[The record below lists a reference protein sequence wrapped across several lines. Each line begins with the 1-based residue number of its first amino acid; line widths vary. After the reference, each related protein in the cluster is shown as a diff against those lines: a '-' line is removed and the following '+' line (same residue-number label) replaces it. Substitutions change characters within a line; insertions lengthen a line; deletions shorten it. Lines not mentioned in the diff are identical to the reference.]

1 MALSREDFMKK
12 LTSILATVALGVG
25 LISTPVIAQDKG
37 TVGIA
42 MPTKSSA
49 RWISDGNSMVEQFTA
64 AGYATDLQYAEDDIP
79 NQLAQIENMITK
91 GVDVLVIAA
100 IDGTTLSNALENAAA
115 SGIKVIAY
123 DRLIRESGNV
133 DYYATFDNF
142 KVGVQQASSLVDGL
156 KARFG
161 EGPYNV
167 ELFGGSPDD
176 NNAFFFYNGA
186 MSVLQPLIDSGN
198 VVIVSGQMGM
208 DKVGTLRWDGAVAQ
222 ARMDNLLSAH
232 YTDMPVHG
240 VLSPYDGLSIG
251 ILSSLKGVGYGSGD
265 LKMPIVTGQDAEVP
279 SVKSIL
285 ADEQYSTVFKDTREL
300 ARVTVGMVE
309 ALLQG
314 GTPEINDTS
323 TYDNGVKVVESYLLE
338 PVSVDKSNWEEI
350 LIGSGYYTMDQIK

>member
-1 MALSREDFMKK
+1 MKK

>member
-1 MALSREDFMKK
+1 MRKFASAITALA
-12 LTSILATVALGVG
+12 LLAGFAA
-25 LISTPVIAQDKG
+25 PEAFAQDKG
-37 TVGIA
+37 TIGIA
-42 MPTKSSA
+42 MPTKASA
-49 RWISDGNSMVEQFTA
+49 RWISDGNSMVEQFEA
-64 AGYATDLQYAEDDIP
+64 AGYTTDLQYAEDDIP

-115 SGIKVIAY
+115 SDIKVIAY
-123 DRLIRESGNV
+123 DRLIRDSGNV

-142 KVGVQQASSLVDGL
+142 KVGVQQASSLVSGL
-156 KARFG
+156 EARF
-161 EGPYNV
+161 PDADTWNV

-176 NNAFFFYNGA
+176 NNAYFFYNGG
-186 MSVLQPLIDSGN
+186 MSVLQPLIDSGE
-198 VVIVSGQMGM
+198 VTIVSGQMGM
-208 DKVGTLRWDGAVAQ
+208 DTVGTLRWDGAVAQ
-222 ARMDNLLSAH
+222 SRMDNLLSAH
-232 YTDMPVHG
+232 YTDKQVHG

-285 ADEQYSTVFKDTREL
+285 AGEQYSSIFKDTREL
-300 ARVTVGMVE
+300 ARVTVGMVD

-314 GTPEINDTS
+314 GEPEINDTS
-323 TYDNGVKVVESYLLE
+323 TYDNGVKVVPSYLLE
-338 PVSVDKSNWEEI
+338 PLPVDASNWEEI

>member
-1 MALSREDFMKK
+1 MRT
-12 LTSILATVALGVG
+12 LTSILATVALGIG
-25 LISTPVIAQDKG
+25 LVSAPALAQDKG

-91 GVDVLVIAA
+91 GVNVLVIAA

-142 KVGVQQASSLVDGL
+142 KVGVQQATSLVAGL
-156 KARFG
+156 KERFG
-161 EGPYNV
+161 DGPYNV

-176 NNAFFFYNGA
+176 NNAFFFYNGG

-198 VVIVSGQMGM
+198 VVIVSGQTGM
-208 DKVGTLRWDGAVAQ
+208 DTVGTLRWDGAVAQ

-232 YTDMPVHG
+232 YTDKQVHG

-251 ILSSLKGVGYGSGD
+251 ILSSLKGVGYGTGD

-338 PVSVDKSNWEEI
+338 PVSVDKSNWEAI